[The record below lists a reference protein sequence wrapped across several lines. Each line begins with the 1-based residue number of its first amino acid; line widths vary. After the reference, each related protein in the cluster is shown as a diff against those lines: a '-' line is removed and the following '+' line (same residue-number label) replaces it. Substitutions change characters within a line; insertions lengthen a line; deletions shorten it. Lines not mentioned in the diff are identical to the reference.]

1 MEIELKKKYICVNKN
16 KNKMK
21 KTTFKVTYT
30 KAIGGNGSI
39 LVIAENEQ
47 QAISRAKG
55 LCATGTNF
63 RDAILTNEKYT
74 KPRKQ
79 GFAGFN

>member
-1 MEIELKKKYICVNKN
+1 MN
-16 KNKMK
+16 

-30 KAIGGNGSI
+30 RKIGGNGSI
-39 LVIAENEQ
+39 LVRAENEKK
-47 QAISRAKG
+47 AISTAKG
-55 LCATGTNF
+55 LCATGSNF
-63 RDAILTNEKYT
+63 RDAVVTDEKYI

>member
-1 MEIELKKKYICVNKN
+1 
-16 KNKMK
+16 MK
-21 KTTFKVTYT
+21 KTTFNVTYT
-30 KAIGGNGSI
+30 KKVGDNGSI

-55 LCATGTNF
+55 ICATGSNF
-63 RDAILTNEKYT
+63 RDAVVSNEKYT